1 MKKLMVFIFV
11 LLINNNLTI
20 LANNENVDNKAITK
34 ENNKEI
40 TKENNVEQ
48 KDKNGFPS
56 AEAILKEN
64 IKTDFNILS
73 YKFKQV
79 LDKENLEKN
88 ILMSENQNIIFS
100 NNMIV
105 NAGLKITTPLYQKS
119 LTYNLIIDLNDRTM
133 FYNTLFANNTYDNHE
148 EIKIPLMCEEECE
161 YDYQIN
167 YVDSN
172 VKNFK
177 LRLER
182 VNNYTLRIKNDSYLE
197 LLDNLN
203 YASLLSITT
212 NGIMGKDI
220 FNFYVKY

>member
-1 MKKLMVFIFV
+1 MVFIFA

-20 LANNENVDNKAITK
+20 LANNENID
-34 ENNKEI
+34 NNKENS
-40 TKENNVEQ
+40 KENNVAQ

-88 ILMSENQNIIFS
+88 ILMSENQNVVFS

-161 YDYQIN
+161 YEYQIN

-182 VNNYTLRIKNDSYLE
+182 VNNYILRIKNDSYLE